1 MLLLEELGLEHPIVQ
16 AGMGG
21 GIATARLAGA
31 VSAAGG
37 LGTVGI
43 MPPSRLQTE
52 LVQARERANGRAVAA
67 NLLVP
72 FSTRAH
78 VEACRKARVEAVFL
92 HAGFDQELLQQLAAD
107 GALVLQTVGT
117 AEEARRALC
126 EGASGVVVQG
136 IESGGHLVGVRP
148 ALDALPPVLDVAGRA
163 PVLLAG
169 GIADRE
175 DVRVALNAG
184 ATAVV
189 AGTRFLLTDE
199 CSAHPAYKQ
208 RVLGASRTFETQLF
222 GLGWPM
228 RHRVVPNAATD
239 RWCRRD
245 PLGPRAVRLLQS
257 ASKPLARLP
266 MSVTAGI
273 TSTGHVG
280 FPLFGPAALLRGMPD
295 RLIDTAPLYA
305 GESALRIGS
314 VIPAADAVTLLSGTL
329 AGAGADRPH
338 GRRAANGRVRSPT
351 IQSS

>member
-1 MLLLEELGLEHPIVQ
+1 
-16 AGMGG
+16 
-21 GIATARLAGA
+21 
-31 VSAAGG
+31 
-37 LGTVGI
+37 

-52 LVQARERANGRAVAA
+52 LVQARERANGHAVAA

-72 FSTRAH
+72 FSTRGH
-78 VEACRKARVEAVFL
+78 VEACHRARADAVVL
-92 HAGFDQELLQQLAAD
+92 HAGFDHELLQQLAAD

-126 EGASGVVVQG
+126 EGASGVIVQG
-136 IESGGHLVGVRP
+136 IEAGGHLVGVQP
-148 ALDALPPVLDVAGRA
+148 ALDALPRVLDVAGGA

-175 DVRVALNAG
+175 DVRIALNAG
-184 ATAVV
+184 ASAVV

-208 RVLGASRTFETQLF
+208 RVLAANRTLETQLF

-239 RWCRRD
+239 RWCGRD

-266 MSVTAGI
+266 MSFTAGI
-273 TSTGHVG
+273 TSRQRVG
-280 FPLFGPAALLRGMPD
+280 LPLFGPAAPLKGMPD
-295 RLIDTAPLYA
+295 QLVDTAPLYA

-314 VIPAADAVTLLSGTL
+314 VVSAADALLLLSGTL
-329 AGAGADRPH
+329 AGAGADRPN